1 MPAAPL
7 LTENEIE
14 KNLREVPDWKH
25 LTEQRLIERQFT
37 FKDFREAMGFLVR
50 VAFEAEE
57 MDHHP
62 DITLS
67 YKRLRLQFT
76 THASHGLTAK
86 DFEMAKRVDA
96 LLGASH

>member
-7 LTENEIE
+7 LSSDEIQ
-14 KNLREVPDWKH
+14 KHLSAIPDWKH
-25 LTEQRLIERQFT
+25 NAGEKLIERKIT

-62 DITLS
+62 DIALS
-67 YKRLRLQFT
+67 YKRLTLQLT
-76 THASHGLTAK
+76 THASDGLTEK
-86 DFEMAKRVDA
+86 DFTLAKKIDA
-96 LLGASH
+96 LLKS